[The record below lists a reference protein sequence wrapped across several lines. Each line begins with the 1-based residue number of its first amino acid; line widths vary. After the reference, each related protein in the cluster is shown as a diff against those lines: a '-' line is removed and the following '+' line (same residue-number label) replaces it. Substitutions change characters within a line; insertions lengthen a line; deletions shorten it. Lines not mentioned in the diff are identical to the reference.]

1 MKADANTAPVRG
13 RIDELG
19 RLVAADPALRL
30 LQQRCGGLDRGPVAI
45 PQLATIARL
54 ARRLGIVVSRGLV
67 VADGDDDLEL
77 WVRAEPDGDE
87 VSLAIADWI
96 PRPARCPARATEG
109 AREHDFLRANADWLW
124 EADDALRLT
133 ALSGNAAAAI
143 GEVAAALVGAPIT
156 RLFHFIEAETGA
168 LPILE
173 ALTERRRFDDQL
185 AFVRDAPNL
194 RYRLA
199 GVPVLDDSGTFLGF
213 RGTAAIAAETNEIP
227 PAAPLPNHLPGFG
240 DRLERALREPLDHI
254 IAGAE
259 RIRAQEEGPLNSDY
273 AGYAGDI
280 ATAARHL
287 LAMVDDLVDL
297 SAIESPDFQPSV
309 EAIDLV
315 EMASAA
321 AGLLGVR
328 AISRK
333 VAIERPPAS
342 ESAPAR
348 GDYRRVLQIL
358 VNLIGNAL
366 RYAPEKSAIV
376 LTIGKSGNRAA
387 LTVADQGKGI
397 ASEDLERIFD
407 RFERVDPGEPGGAG
421 LGLYIARRLARAMGG
436 DITVESAPGE
446 GARFTLSLPSGT

>member
-13 RIDELG
+13 RIDEIG
-19 RLVAADPALRL
+19 RLVSADPALRL
-30 LQQRCGGLDRGPVAI
+30 LQQRCGGLDKGPVAI

-96 PRPARCPARATEG
+96 PRPARLPARATEV

-156 RLFHFIEAETGA
+156 RLFHFIEAESGA

-173 ALTERRRFDDQL
+173 SLTERRRFDDQL

-199 GVPVLDDSGTFLGF
+199 GVPVLDDAGTFLGF
-213 RGTAAIAAETNEIP
+213 RGTAAIAPETVELLP
-227 PAAPLPNHLPGFG
+227 QAPHLPNNAPGFG
-240 DRLERALREPLDHI
+240 DRLERALREPLDRI

-259 RIRAQEEGPLNSDY
+259 RIRAEDDGPLKNEY

-297 SAIESPDFQPSV
+297 SAIESPEFQPAV
-309 EAIDLV
+309 EDVDLV
-315 EMASAA
+315 EMAGAA

-328 AISRK
+328 AIAHK
-333 VAIERPPAS
+333 ITIERPGTG
-342 ESAPAR
+342 EKAPAK

-366 RYAPEKSAIV
+366 RYAPERSAVV
-376 LTIGKSGNRAA
+376 LTVERSQGRTA

-397 ASEDLERIFD
+397 ASEDHERIFE
-407 RFERVDPGEPGGAG
+407 RFERVDPGEAGGAG

-436 DITVESAPGE
+436 DITVASAPGE
-446 GARFTLSLPSGT
+446 GARFTLRLPSA